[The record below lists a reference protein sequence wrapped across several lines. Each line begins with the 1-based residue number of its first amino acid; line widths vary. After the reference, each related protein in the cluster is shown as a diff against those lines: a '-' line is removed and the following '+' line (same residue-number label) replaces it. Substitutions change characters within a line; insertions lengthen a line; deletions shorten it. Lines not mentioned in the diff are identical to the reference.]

1 MREESKSIM
10 IQENVTFSAETDV
23 GRIRDHN
30 EDNFLVDRTLNLF
43 VVADGMGGHQAGEVA
58 SAMAVNY
65 LRDAVQENTVL
76 LEKFNKDEIEM
87 DRLPEI
93 RQKVCE
99 IMEDAVKRASRKIW
113 EQAQADPGK
122 RGMGTTL
129 SALLIAGAYGFI
141 AHVGDSRI
149 YLLRTGTVR
158 QLSEDHTLINYL
170 LKQGKITPD
179 QVSSVGHK
187 NAVTRAVGVYE
198 TVDVDIV
205 SFDVVPGDQFLLA
218 SDGLTGYLNDT
229 EIPPFMSE
237 DELDAIPKKLIE
249 LANNRGGK
257 DNITSVVVRII
268 DVEGVA
274 KERCEQLDLQVDM
287 LANIPMFRYLK
298 YNELLKLFARMTHIA
313 LPAGSELIEE
323 GSQGDEMYVIVSGEV
338 KVHSKEKTIATL
350 KEGDHF
356 GEMSLIDKA
365 PRSASITT
373 LNPSTLLR
381 INRKDF
387 FSMIRKESE
396 TAKKILWNFLQVLSF
411 RLRQTN
417 LELKGALEIQ
427 EIDDLTAEI
436 EGDD

>member
-23 GRIRDHN
+23 GKIRDHN

-65 LRDAVQENTVL
+65 LREAVQENTVL

-129 SALLIAGAYGFI
+129 SAMLIAGAYGFI

-149 YLLRTGTVR
+149 YLLRSGTVR

-179 QVSSVGHK
+179 QVGSVGHK

-198 TVDVDIV
+198 TVEVDIV

-229 EIPPFMSE
+229 EIPR
-237 DELDAIPKKLIE
+237 
-249 LANNRGGK
+249 ANP
-257 DNITSVVVRII
+257 T
-268 DVEGVA
+268 
-274 KERCEQLDLQVDM
+274 
-287 LANIPMFRYLK
+287 
-298 YNELLKLFARMTHIA
+298 
-313 LPAGSELIEE
+313 
-323 GSQGDEMYVIVSGEV
+323 
-338 KVHSKEKTIATL
+338 
-350 KEGDHF
+350 
-356 GEMSLIDKA
+356 
-365 PRSASITT
+365 
-373 LNPSTLLR
+373 
-381 INRKDF
+381 
-387 FSMIRKESE
+387 
-396 TAKKILWNFLQVLSF
+396 
-411 RLRQTN
+411 
-417 LELKGALEIQ
+417 GA
-427 EIDDLTAEI
+427 AA
-436 EGDD
+436 